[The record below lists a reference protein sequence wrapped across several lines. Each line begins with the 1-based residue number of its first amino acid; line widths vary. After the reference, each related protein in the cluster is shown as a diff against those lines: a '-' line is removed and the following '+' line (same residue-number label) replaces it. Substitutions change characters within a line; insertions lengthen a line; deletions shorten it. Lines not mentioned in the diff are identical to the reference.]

1 MDRST
6 LTSSAIDYVRQIAD
20 MAGEVK
26 DDRML
31 IYATGQIRGMMDA
44 VKAMR
49 AISPAPDNQQVRQYA
64 GGLKR

>member
-6 LTSSAIDYVRQIAD
+6 LTSSAIDYLRQIAD